1 MADIGLVTAAGNEM
15 TISLARGDRV
25 AANIVFQSALV
36 FVLLSCAFLLVIGMI
51 GTFVI
56 PWSNLTNFDQRVG
69 LAALILSVLLS
80 LLGGLSE
87 AVYKSSGRYA
97 LGTNLSNLV
106 RLGEW
111 TGNVLGLISFGTF
124 AAVAIGGLS
133 FRLVGLIAT
142 VLSSRSCNQ
151 SIRWRFEHASGR
163 EVRRLLKPALAFM
176 AFPIANALS
185 LQGMTILIA
194 SLLGAG
200 AVAIFNTYRTLARAS
215 VQATSI
221 FSHAL
226 WVEFGQSV
234 GSNDLTGLKRLYD
247 RAALWGV
254 LIAIVSS
261 AFLYLFG
268 HTLLDRWTHRVIEF
282 RPTLMTIMIL
292 YAAVSGSWHVPR
304 VLLMST
310 NQHMAIA
317 WWSICAGVG
326 SLGITAIL
334 SSRWNIEGGAIALL
348 TSEIATAAFG
358 TVLVQTVFK
367 TNGLRATI

>member
-1 MADIGLVTAAGNEM
+1 M
-15 TISLARGDRV
+15 
-25 AANIVFQSALV
+25 
-36 FVLLSCAFLLVIGMI
+36 
-51 GTFVI
+51 
-56 PWSNLTNFDQRVG
+56 
-69 LAALILSVLLS
+69 
-80 LLGGLSE
+80 GGLSE